1 MDSPARNAIS
11 KAIGSSQDS
20 GSSQPVAGDTV
31 EALGVI
37 LA

>member
-1 MDSPARNAIS
+1 MGSPARNAIS
-11 KAIGSSQDS
+11 KAVSPSQGS
-20 GSSQPVAGDTV
+20 GSSQLGGRGTV